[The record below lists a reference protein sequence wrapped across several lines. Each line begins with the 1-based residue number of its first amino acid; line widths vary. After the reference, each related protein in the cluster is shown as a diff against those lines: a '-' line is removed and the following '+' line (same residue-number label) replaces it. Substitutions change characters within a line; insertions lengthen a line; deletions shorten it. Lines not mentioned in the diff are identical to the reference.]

1 MQHEQHPLS
10 REVAQMLTPDDDP
23 LDEGQ
28 LKSFDAL
35 REELADGGDPR
46 FSYVQLENVPPHLW
60 RQALTPLHP
69 QQRFG
74 LAHRI
79 PDKRLKAVV
88 TTRGAR

>member
-1 MQHEQHPLS
+1 
-10 REVAQMLTPDDDP
+10 MLTPDDDP